1 MQKNRMTDVR
11 DYIIRHS
18 KFVFPVLVIAAVA
31 ITVSIALNAS
41 NAKAELADPEASVAS
56 VSEPSDPEKEKAMA
70 PLATNEEVPLVVNED
85 EKVQAL
91 VMAYYNA
98 KVLGESETLRG
109 LYDEISER
117 DMLDYMHRPA
127 WFYPPRHRC
136 CVCPP

>member
-85 EKVQAL
+85 EIGRAHV
-91 VMAYYNA
+91 
-98 KVLGESETLRG
+98 
-109 LYDEISER
+109 
-117 DMLDYMHRPA
+117 
-127 WFYPPRHRC
+127 
-136 CVCPP
+136 